1 MLRKIRIILAAVFFI
16 GITLLFLGIC
26 EPFKSVFSWM
36 PHLQLLP
43 AVMALNFAV
52 IIGVAV
58 LTLLFGRIYCSV
70 ICPLGV
76 MQDVISYLSG
86 KRKGKKLRFV
96 YSPALSW
103 LRYVVLAIFIA
114 ALIFGF
120 QAFAMLIA
128 PYSSFGRMAS
138 SVVLLWGP
146 WNPAFIGTVIVA
158 SAMFAIVF
166 VLAWRNGRTYCNT
179 VCPVGT
185 VLGILSRFAIFR
197 PFINTSKCVNCK
209 VCARK
214 CKSSCIDFIKHKI
227 DYSRCVTCG
236 DCIENCS
243 SGAISYRFAY
253 VNRSNHDIANKSDN
267 KNITEKENKCES
279 NKCSNASE
287 ISQTAKIES
296 KEFAGFSRRN
306 FFATAALLAST
317 AAIAKEKKIFGG
329 RGNLLKGQGVPPS
342 ELPTVPPGALS
353 VKHIADHCTA
363 CQLCISNCPGHVL
376 HPSMKA
382 ITFMQ
387 PEMSFDS
394 GYCRPDCVSCSMLCP
409 AGAIIPVAKEKKKDV
424 HIGHAVWLS
433 MNCIVFTKDVKC
445 GLCGKSCP
453 YGAITMVTLD
463 PERGTAMP
471 VTNDE
476 VCVGC
481 GACENICPAK
491 PLKAIYVEGYKEQK
505 M

>member
-26 EPFKSVFSWM
+26 EPFKSWLGWM

-52 IIGVAV
+52 VIGVAV

-76 MQDVISYLSG
+76 MQDIISYLSG

-96 YSPALSW
+96 YSPAVSW
-103 LRYVVLAIFIA
+103 LRYLVLAFFIA

-120 QAFAMLIA
+120 HALARLLA
-128 PYSSFGRMAS
+128 PYSSYGRIAS
-138 SVVLLWGP
+138 SVALLWRP
-146 WNPAFIGTVIVA
+146 WNPAFIGTVFVA
-158 SAMFAIVF
+158 AAMFAIVF
-166 VLAWRNGRTYCNT
+166 LFAWRGGRTYCNT
-179 VCPVGT
+179 ICPVGT
-185 VLGILSRFAIFR
+185 VLGVLSRFAIFR

-209 VCARK
+209 VCAKK
-214 CKSSCIDFIKHKI
+214 CKSSCIDVAKHKI

-243 SGAISYRFAY
+243 SHAISYRLAY
-253 VNRSNHDIANKSDN
+253 VKRGNHNLANEADN
-267 KNITEKENKCES
+267 KNITEKEN
-279 NKCSNASE
+279 NCSTHLDSSQVSE
-287 ISQTAKIES
+287 T
-296 KEFAGFSRRN
+296 GFSRRN
-306 FFATAALLAST
+306 FLTTAALLAST
-317 AAIAKEKKIFGG
+317 AAIAKEKKLFGG
-329 RGNLLKGQGVPPS
+329 RGKLLKGQGVPPK
-342 ELPTVPPGALS
+342 ELPTVPPGAVS
-353 VKHIADHCTA
+353 VKNLTDKCTA
-363 CQLCISNCPGHVL
+363 CQLCIVNCPGHVL
-376 HPSMKA
+376 SPSLNGL
-382 ITFMQ
+382 TFMQ

-394 GYCRPDCVSCSMLCP
+394 GYCRPDCVSCSNLCP
-409 AGAIIPVAKEKKKDV
+409 AGAIIPIAKEKKKDV

-445 GLCGKSCP
+445 GLCGKNCP

-476 VCVGC
+476 ICVGC